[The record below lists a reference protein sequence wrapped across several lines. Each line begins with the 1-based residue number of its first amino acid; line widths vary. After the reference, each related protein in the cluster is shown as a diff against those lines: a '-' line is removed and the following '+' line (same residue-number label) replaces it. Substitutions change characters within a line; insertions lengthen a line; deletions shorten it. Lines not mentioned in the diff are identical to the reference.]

1 MNKKS
6 CFLEYIYNILNKL
19 LQFLKKL
26 DKLNEMEELSA
37 LQNAIK
43 TFIKTDKACFIL
55 DETAKELKITVERND
70 CTIKIV
76 FKFLI

>member
-6 CFLEYIYNILNKL
+6 CFLEYIYDILNKL
-19 LQFLKKL
+19 LKFLKKL
-26 DKLNEMEELSA
+26 EKLNGG
-37 LQNAIK
+37 
-43 TFIKTDKACFIL
+43 TFSITKCDKNLIKTDKACFIL